1 MDDEMMDNDFL
12 KKLSDLGVS
21 LGMPINGQPSAS
33 KPLKN
38 HFDETLNSEEVSNI
52 YGSTCLITKSI
63 EQPHTH
69 GHIPLVSDKPLGWL
83 AKLQNLPD
91 LEHVPL
97 NQIIYLDIETTSLSK
112 ASGNLPF
119 LIGLCQASDS
129 HVITRQI
136 IMRSPA
142 EEKSALVELIRLI
155 DGANAV
161 VTYNGAS
168 FDLDIIRS
176 RLQLHRL
183 PDPFIQ
189 SKHLDLLH
197 VTRKLWRNT
206 LPSRSLGYL
215 EMSLLGV
222 ARNEFEIP
230 GSQIPQI
237 YYDYI
242 RTGNSELLPGVLYH
256 NEVDI
261 ISLAALMVYILGPDY
276 QQPTYSAIHVVDEK
290 SKKEID
296 CILTGQP
303 IPINKTKKLTISK
316 PALLQKDIQASL
328 TRVGNLIKEN
338 NYTQAL
344 ELLSI
349 LQQQVLESKMAPF
362 SRRRLDTKIQK
373 KLDEINN
380 RINKTT

>member
-1 MDDEMMDNDFL
+1 MMDNDFL
-12 KKLSDLGVS
+12 KKLSDLGVN
-21 LGMPINGQPSAS
+21 LGMPTNGQPSAS
-33 KPLKN
+33 KPLRN
-38 HFDETLNSEEVSNI
+38 HFDEALKSEEVSNI
-52 YGSTCLITKSI
+52 YGSTCLITKLI
-63 EQPHTH
+63 DQPHIH
-69 GHIPLVSDKPLGWL
+69 GLIPLVSDKPMGWM
-83 AKLQNLPD
+83 AKLQNLPE

-97 NQIIYLDIETTSLSK
+97 KQIIYLDIETTSLSK

-119 LIGLCQASDS
+119 LIGLCQASDT
-129 HVITRQI
+129 HVIIRQI
-136 IMRSPA
+136 FMRSPA

-155 DGANAV
+155 DGAEAV

-183 PDPFIQ
+183 PDPFEQ

-261 ISLAALMVYILGPDY
+261 ISLAALMVYILGPDC
-276 QQPTYSAIHVVDEK
+276 QQPTYSAMHEVDEK
-290 SKKEID
+290 SKIVID
-296 CILTGQP
+296 CILTGKA
-303 IPINKTKKLTISK
+303 IPSNKTRKQTISK
-316 PALLQKDIQASL
+316 QALLQKDIQASL
-328 TRVGNLIKEN
+328 TLVGNFIKEN

-344 ELLSI
+344 ELLSD
-349 LQQQVLESKMAPF
+349 LQLKAQESKMAPF
-362 SRRRLDTKIQK
+362 SRRRLNTIIQT
-373 KLDEINN
+373 KLDEINS
-380 RINKTT
+380 RTNKKI